1 MFAVKPRIETVFRI
15 VVIAALLAG
24 ASARI
29 GHFDHAEQR
38 RPVGGARQSER
49 RRGRVQ
55 ERFTPRDGQRDRVG
69 ALLRRRLHR
78 LVVLQRQR
86 RDRR

>member
-1 MFAVKPRIETVFRI
+1 MLAVKPRIETVFRI

-69 ALLRRRLHR
+69 ALLRRLHR

>member
-38 RPVGGARQSER
+38 RPAWRARQSEW
-49 RRGRVQ
+49 RRGSI
-55 ERFTPRDGQRDRVG
+55 
-69 ALLRRRLHR
+69 
-78 LVVLQRQR
+78 
-86 RDRR
+86 